1 MSILQKINNRRKIFK
16 GDWRGLITYTL
27 EFALTSLAR
36 AILYPLNRDTTN
48 DPHHQIFR
56 NFVATVNALP
66 SARLLEIGS
75 RARSGNIYTQGF
87 RKDIEYVGFDIIPGP
102 NVDIVGDIH
111 QLSKSIPNESFD
123 AIFSISVFEHLAM
136 PWKAALEMNKVL
148 KVGGLVF
155 IATHPTWPLHDRPW
169 DFFRFSTD
177 ALRSLFHSHTGF
189 EILEASEGLPCRIIP
204 LAREI
209 SMQGMERSKTA
220 FLAISMIAQKTGKP
234 DPRLSWDIELKDFLT
249 THYPE

>member
-1 MSILQKINNRRKIFK
+1 MSILRKINNRRKMFK
-16 GDWRGLITYTL
+16 GDWRAF
-27 EFALTSLAR
+27 FAFLVGVLLTSLAR
-36 AILYPLNRDTTN
+36 LVLLPLTHDTTN
-48 DPHHQIFR
+48 DPYHQIFR
-56 NFVATVNALP
+56 KFVASVNALP

-75 RARSGNIYTQGF
+75 RSRSGNVYTQGF

-102 NVDIVGDIH
+102 NVDLVGDIH
-111 QLSKSIPNESFD
+111 QLSKSIQSESFD
-123 AIFSISVFEHLAM
+123 AIFCFSVFEHLAM
-136 PWKAALEMNKVL
+136 PWQAALEMNKAL

-177 ALRSLFHSHTGF
+177 AFRSLFHRHTGF

-204 LAREI
+204 LAREA
-209 SMQGMERSKTA
+209 SMRGMERSDTA
-220 FLAISMIAQKTGKP
+220 FLGVSMIARKTGTP